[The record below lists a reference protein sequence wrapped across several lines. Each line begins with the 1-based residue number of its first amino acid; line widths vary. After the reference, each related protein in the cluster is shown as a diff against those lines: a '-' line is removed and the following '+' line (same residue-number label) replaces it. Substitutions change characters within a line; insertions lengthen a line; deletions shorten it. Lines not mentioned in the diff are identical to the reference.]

1 MRRHG
6 VIVDVSIVPATRDH
20 GGIDEFARDP
30 FILHTSE
37 GTMKVFPMSIMTAL
51 GRRIQFSGGGY
62 LRLFTMPIIHH
73 GFRQNHRAGRP
84 VMTYIHPRE
93 VNPQQPR
100 LQLPRMKSFKY
111 YVNMDTTEDKLRAML
126 KTYRFGTVADAL
138 AHVKHYDEYQMVDGD
153 IVPMRD
159 VVPRSSRGF
168 AEGVR

>member
-6 VIVDVSIVPATRDH
+6 VMVDVSIVPAPRAH
-20 GGIDEFARDP
+20 GGIDAFVRDP
-30 FILHTSE
+30 FLLHTDE
-37 GTMKVFPMSIMTAL
+37 GTIKVFPMSIMTAM
-51 GRRIQFSGGGY
+51 GQRIQFSGGGY
-62 LRLFTMPIIHH
+62 LRLFSMPIVHY

-126 KTYRFGTVADAL
+126 KSYCFGTVADAL
-138 AHVKHYDEYQMVDGD
+138 ANVTNYDEYEMVDGD
-153 IVPMRD
+153 IVPVRE
-159 VVPRSSRGF
+159 VVASRSNRS
-168 AEGVR
+168 A